1 MTISTKLITDLYT
14 LATTDFSP
22 ATMAR
27 ATQRLT
33 GHSTLA
39 MLAGIALARAGELKT
54 ALLQMQAV
62 VDPNDPLLN
71 LLNSILAVL
80 N

>member
-1 MTISTKLITDLYT
+1 MTNSTNLVTDLYT

-22 ATMAR
+22 ATTAR

-33 GHSTLA
+33 GHTTLTI
-39 MLAGIALARAGELKT
+39 LAGIALARAGELKT

-62 VDPNDPLLN
+62 IDPNDPQLN
-71 LLNSILAVL
+71 LLNSILVL
-80 N
+80 LN